1 LSITFIDTE
10 RIGCA
15 EFCTVQIQNAH
26 QEMGFCYKKR
36 MQTEKEKGK
45 GGRAELRKHFLLI
58 ALKEKLKPECWLPL
72 KMVHRNAS
80 GTSISS
86 NCVATPMRC

>member
-1 LSITFIDTE
+1 LHSTNSKCTPGNGVLLQEEDANRKGEGEGWEGRIVETLS
-10 RIGCA
+10 
-15 EFCTVQIQNAH
+15 
-26 QEMGFCYKKR
+26 
-36 MQTEKEKGK
+36 
-45 GGRAELRKHFLLI
+45 I

>member
-36 MQTEKEKGK
+36 MRTEKEKGK
-45 GGRAELRKHFLLI
+45 GEGEGWEGRIAETLSIDCTERKTQARMLAPTQDGTQKCF
-58 ALKEKLKPECWLPL
+58 
-72 KMVHRNAS
+72 RN
-80 GTSISS
+80 I
-86 NCVATPMRC
+86 NL

>member
-1 LSITFIDTE
+1 
-10 RIGCA
+10 
-15 EFCTVQIQNAH
+15 
-26 QEMGFCYKKR
+26 MGFCYKKR
-36 MQTEKEKGK
+36 MQTEKE
-45 GGRAELRKHFLLI
+45 GGGGGWESRIRVTLYI
-58 ALKEKLKPECWLPL
+58 ALKEKLRPQCWLPL